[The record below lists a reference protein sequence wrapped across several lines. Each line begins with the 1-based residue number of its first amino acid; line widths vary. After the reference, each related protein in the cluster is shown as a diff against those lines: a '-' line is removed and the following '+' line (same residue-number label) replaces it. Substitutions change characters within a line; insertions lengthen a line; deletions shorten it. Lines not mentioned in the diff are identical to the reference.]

1 MRIIL
6 IVDWCFVNGG
16 QAKVALD
23 SALALKA
30 AGHDVVLFSAVGPV
44 DPAVTA
50 AGIEVHCIDQPEFVS
65 DPNKLA
71 AAWRAIDNRGA
82 ARALHRLLQV
92 QPRPGTVIHVHG
104 WHKALS
110 AAIAGPIRASKLPVL
125 YTMHEYFLLCPNGGF
140 YHYGTHQHCHLK
152 PLSMAC
158 LSTNCDTR
166 GWGFKFWRAARLAA
180 AKHWH
185 RLPNVLADVA
195 YFHPFQRA
203 VIEKHLP
210 TSTRLHEI
218 ANPIEVE
225 ALGPKPEPARG
236 EIIFVGR
243 LAEEKGVF
251 LYAEA
256 MRRVGLAPVFVGD
269 GPAGAPLR
277 ERHPEAKF
285 LGWHDAAGVR
295 RRLRE
300 ARALVF
306 PSLWYEGQPLTVLE
320 SLALGTPVIASDG
333 SAGRESVSDGETGLW
348 FRHGDAEDLARAI
361 RAMGNDEVVGAMS
374 NAAYRRYWDEPF
386 TIERHRKRLE
396 EVYAGLLANH

>member
-1 MRIIL
+1 MRVIL

-23 SALALKA
+23 SALALKK
-30 AGHDVVLFSAVGPV
+30 AGHEVVLFSAVGPA
-44 DPAVTA
+44 DPTLEA
-50 AGIEVHCIDQPEFVS
+50 AGIEVDCINQPEFVS
-65 DPNKLA
+65 DPNRLA

-82 ARALHRLLQV
+82 ARALHRVLKT
-92 QPRPGTVIHVHG
+92 QPHRETIIHVHG

-152 PLSMAC
+152 PLSVAC

-166 GWGFKFWRAARLAA
+166 GWGFKFWRAARLGA
-180 AKHWH
+180 AKLWH
-185 RLPNVLADVA
+185 GLPQALADIA
-195 YFHPFQRA
+195 YFHPFQREIIA
-203 VIEKHLP
+203 KHLP
-210 TSTRLHEI
+210 PSTRLHEI

-225 ALGPKPEPARG
+225 ALGQKTDPASG
-236 EIIFVGR
+236 EIVFVGR

-269 GPAGAPLR
+269 GPAAVPLK
-277 ERHPEAKF
+277 ERYPESKF

-295 RRLRE
+295 MRLRS

-333 SAGRESVSDGETGLW
+333 SAGRESVRNGETGLW
-348 FRHGDAEDLARAI
+348 FRHGDAADLARAI
-361 RAMGNDEVVGAMS
+361 GEMARNDVAKAMS
-374 NAAYRRYWDEPF
+374 EAAYRLYWAEPF
-386 TIERHRKRLE
+386 TMERHRKRLE
-396 EVYAGLLANH
+396 EVYEGLLRRG